1 MTGIIKQKGVI
12 YLSKDKLDV
21 YINNSQ
27 RILRLLFNNDIVKDL
42 EVIDK
47 EKFYVLIKAFIE
59 TNKIPPSEAV
69 IILSRDLI
77 FERDLPT
84 QETEG
89 PQGWE
94 EIQKYLDTVPF
105 ETIGIK
111 LLKQEKTT
119 KVIATNRDFY
129 RVIKEG
135 FEKQGFTVNIIIPV
149 LVLGTNN
156 RLETT
161 TSLDLETGKFI
172 LRKLDSIKMNSM
184 PINENYTQE
193 KEENKNSP
201 IENKRLLAMLII
213 LGILIIIL
221 IFMYLTNI
229 SPQKS
234 PKQRINIPSQT
245 RISTTKAPAI
255 PLNEEQ
261 ISTGTPG
268 GILKND
274 LNIKILNGSTSA
286 TLTEKVK
293 LQLGKQG
300 FNNIEIETN
309 TSINTSKT
317 LIVFSDKIS
326 KETKDQITNAVVT
339 IFPNISVQ
347 ENNNLKPDV
356 IITIGKN

>member
-1 MTGIIKQKGVI
+1 
-12 YLSKDKLDV
+12 
-21 YINNSQ
+21 
-27 RILRLLFNNDIVKDL
+27 
-42 EVIDK
+42 
-47 EKFYVLIKAFIE
+47 
-59 TNKIPPSEAV
+59 
-69 IILSRDLI
+69 
-77 FERDLPT
+77 
-84 QETEG
+84 
-89 PQGWE
+89 
-94 EIQKYLDTVPF
+94 
-105 ETIGIK
+105 
-111 LLKQEKTT
+111 
-119 KVIATNRDFY
+119 
-129 RVIKEG
+129 
-135 FEKQGFTVNIIIPV
+135 
-149 LVLGTNN
+149 
-156 RLETT
+156 
-161 TSLDLETGKFI
+161 
-172 LRKLDSIKMNSM
+172 
-184 PINENYTQE
+184 
-193 KEENKNSP
+193 
-201 IENKRLLAMLII
+201 
-213 LGILIIIL
+213 
-221 IFMYLTNI
+221 MYLTNI